1 MVRPNYLPIIHS
13 LAGRDG
19 ELIVIRITVEPR
31 ALEQLLESLAETGFH
46 LNPQLLPNTP
56 QGARVEFA
64 AYESWIGPIRE
75 GLKRNGLEPVEFE
88 ATRMITKLAS

>member
-1 MVRPNYLPIIHS
+1 MVRPNYLPISHS

-19 ELIVIRITVEPR
+19 ELILIRITVEPR
-31 ALEQLLESLAETGFH
+31 ALERLLESLAVTTFH
-46 LNPQLLPNTP
+46 INPQLLPNTP

-88 ATRMITKLAS
+88 AIRMIIKLAS